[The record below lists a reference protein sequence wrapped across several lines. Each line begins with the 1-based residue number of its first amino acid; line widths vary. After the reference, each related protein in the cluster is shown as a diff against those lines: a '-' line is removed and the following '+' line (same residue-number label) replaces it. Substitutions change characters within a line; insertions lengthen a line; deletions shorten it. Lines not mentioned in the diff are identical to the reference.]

1 MKPIVLRGMTWDH
14 RRAVQPLLAADRL
27 FNERRPDVAIEW
39 HRRPLAGFEFTPV
52 ASLAETYDLIVFDH
66 PFIGAVAASESLV
79 PVDDI
84 VAPHGAAFVGS
95 SLASYRM
102 IERIWAV
109 PIDAAT
115 QVQALRPDLLARL
128 DAEVPRSWDEVMD
141 VARRAE
147 SKGLKLAIGL
157 RGVHSLMAFFALSA
171 NLGAPCA
178 VDPGADFCDRAVARQ
193 AIGRLRE
200 LLAWCAPES
209 LDWNAIEVL
218 DAMVA
223 RDDLVLCPS
232 VYFYATYAEADQRRP
247 LRFHDFPG
255 PNGPMGTT
263 LGGAGL
269 GISARSSNVEAAC
282 DYARHAA
289 EAATQFVFARHH
301 GQPARVEGWE
311 DAAINAVFADSYRNT
326 RATHEAAWVRPRYN
340 GYLRFQKEAGDRVEQ
355 ALRSGE
361 PADALI
367 DALEVLSRDCPV
379 P

>member
-1 MKPIVLRGMTWDH
+1 MKPIVLRGMTWGH
-14 RRAVQPLLAADRL
+14 RRAVEPLLAADRL
-27 FNERRPDVAIEW
+27 FAEQRPDVAIAW
-39 HRRPLAGFEFTPV
+39 DKRPLAGFEFTPV
-52 ASLAETYDLIVFDH
+52 ARLAESYDLIVFDH
-66 PFIGAVAASESLV
+66 PFIGAVAASGSLV

-84 VAPHGAAFVGS
+84 AAPHGAAFVGS

-102 IERIWAV
+102 NERTWAL

-115 QVQALRPDLLARL
+115 QVQALRPDLFAGL
-128 DAEVPRSWDEVMD
+128 DAEVPRTWDEVMD
-141 VARRAE
+141 VARVAE
-147 SKGLKLAIGL
+147 IKGLKLAIGL
-157 RGVHSLMAFFALSA
+157 SGVHSLMAFFALSA

-178 VDPGADFCDRAVARQ
+178 VDPGADFCDRAVACE

-247 LRFHDFPG
+247 LRFSDFPG
-255 PNGPMGTT
+255 PNGARGTT

-269 GISARSSNVEAAC
+269 GISARCANLEAAR
-282 DYARHAA
+282 DYARFVA
-289 EAATQFVFARHH
+289 EAATQLAFARHH
-301 GQPARVEGWE
+301 GQPARTEGWE
-311 DAAINAVFADSYRNT
+311 DAAINALFADSYWNT
-326 RATHEAAWVRPRYN
+326 RATHEAAWVRPRYD
-340 GYLRFQKEAGDRVEQ
+340 GYLRFQKEAGDRVEH
-355 ALRSGE
+355 ALRTGE

-367 DALEVLSRDCPV
+367 DALEALARDCPV
-379 P
+379 R